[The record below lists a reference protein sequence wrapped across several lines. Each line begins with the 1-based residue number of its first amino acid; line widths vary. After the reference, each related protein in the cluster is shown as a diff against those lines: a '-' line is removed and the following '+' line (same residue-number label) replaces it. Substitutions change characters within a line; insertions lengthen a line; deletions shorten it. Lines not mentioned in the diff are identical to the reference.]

1 MLKQSRMTG
10 TVKQKCANE
19 RCQVALKKECRW
31 VGGESPDAFLS
42 RVTVEEVD
50 GSVEE
55 RGTYLIA
62 GFIVQREGRE
72 I

>member
-1 MLKQSRMTG
+1 MLKKSLVTG
-10 TVKQKCANE
+10 TVKQECANE
-19 RCQVALKKECRW
+19 RCQVAFKKECRW

-42 RVTVEEVD
+42 RFIVVEVD

-55 RGTYLIA
+55 RGTELIA
-62 GFIVQREGRE
+62 GFIGQREGWE